1 MCVCV
6 CGGGGRGGGGGDVLG
21 EPGCSQWRAVL
32 NGAAPPEIILQALTP
47 APAAAC
53 RCPRAACHADLPTHA
68 RSARGRPVQP
78 VLPAGHAADL
88 AALRCQ
94 RSYYCNGPR
103 RKLSALT
110 DYPTA
115 LSTAT
120 LTSLAACA
128 TLFAASPCHATPSCS
143 SACPPLLRVA
153 CYLPSAGN
161 TGCEGGG
168 GGGERR
174 ATKTDRRRKA
184 RGGRT
189 GRGTGGRQ
197 KKKALGCRE
206 GGQASAQQWYWGY
219 ASALLLIKGRS
230 GLNGQTRKGRG
241 LAPWEGGGAAGGIAV
256 GTARAGRCAKRMGIT
271 QGGRVGGR
279 DGERAKRAG
288 RAPAQQGAPPP
299 PAVVVVHRGGGLKAR
314 VVSGG
319 FWSGGSCW
327 CARLQGRSTQPQAW
341 RGRPSRRRAWHH
353 ACRRP
358 SLGGATA
365 GRGAAPPCQL
375 LRQLLRQLLGSVLA
389 RADVLCQ
396 SEQRRRLQWIVTMKG
411 GG

>member
-1 MCVCV
+1 MPAF
-6 CGGGGRGGGGGDVLG
+6 VLLQR
-21 EPGCSQWRAVL
+21 PSAQAKRTDRLPDRPQHCHPDFTCCLRNPLCCLSLPRYSL
-32 NGAAPPEIILQALTP
+32 LLFCLPPSP
-47 APAAAC
+47 A
-53 RCPRAACHADLPTHA
+53 RC
-68 RSARGRPVQP
+68 
-78 VLPAGHAADL
+78 VLPAE
-88 AALRCQ
+88 
-94 RSYYCNGPR
+94 R
-103 RKLSALT
+103 RQ
-110 DYPTA
+110 YGV
-115 LSTAT
+115 
-120 LTSLAACA
+120 
-128 TLFAASPCHATPSCS
+128 
-143 SACPPLLRVA
+143 RR
-153 CYLPSAGN
+153 
-161 TGCEGGG
+161 GG

-197 KKKALGCRE
+197 KKKALGCWE

-341 RGRPSRRRAWHH
+341 RGRPSRRRRLAPCLP
-353 ACRRP
+353 APKLGRRNGRARRCAALSAAP
-358 SLGGATA
+358 SAAPSAARFSSCESGCTLPERT
-365 GRGAAPPCQL
+365 AAPPAMDCDDEGWGVRGQTRRWQL
-375 LRQLLRQLLGSVLA
+375 A
-389 RADVLCQ
+389 ADGD
-396 SEQRRRLQWIVTMKG
+396 EEEG
-411 GG
+411 G